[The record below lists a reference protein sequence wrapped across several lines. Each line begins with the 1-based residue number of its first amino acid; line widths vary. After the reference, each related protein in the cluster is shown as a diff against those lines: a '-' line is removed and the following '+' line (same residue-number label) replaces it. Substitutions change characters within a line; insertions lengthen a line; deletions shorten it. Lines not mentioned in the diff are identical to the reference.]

1 MPETEARR
9 AAPDGTAALPPR
21 YNPSALEL
29 RRYAVWRERGYFHPE
44 PGPGP
49 EPYTIVIPPPNVT
62 GVLHMGHALNNTLQ
76 DVLIRRERMRGR
88 RALYLPGTD
97 HAGIATQNVVER
109 QLADEGKTR
118 QDLGR
123 ESFLQRVWA
132 WREKYGDEIYDQL
145 MRLGMS
151 CDWDRARFTMD
162 EGLSRAV
169 REVFVR
175 LFDDGL
181 IYRGQYIINWCPRCG
196 TALSDEEA
204 EKHEQTGRLYRVR
217 YPLED
222 GSGFVEVA
230 TTRPETMLGDTGI
243 AVHPDD
249 DRYRDLVG
257 RAAILP
263 LVGRRLP
270 IVADA
275 YVDPEYGTGAVK
287 VTPAHDPNDFWIGER
302 HGLERVN
309 VLDPDATMSEAAGA
323 FAGLDRYAARDAV
336 LEALEAEGALVGV
349 EEITHAVGRC
359 YRCDT
364 VVEPY
369 LSDQWF
375 VRMEPLAGPALE
387 ALRSGRLSITP
398 ARWEK
403 VYAHW
408 LENVRDWCIS
418 RQIWWGHRIPVWT
431 CASGHA
437 FAAREDP
444 DHCLECGSEELEQD
458 PDVLDTWFS
467 SWLWPFS
474 TLGWPEE
481 TEDLATF
488 YPTNTLVTAS
498 EILFFWVARMVMAG
512 YYCMGEC
519 PFDDVIINGTVR
531 DAQGRR
537 MSKSLGNGIDP
548 REVID
553 EHGADALRFTLVAS
567 APTGTDIHLA
577 PEDFKQGR
585 NFANKLWNAAR
596 FALMNL
602 PAGFRPEAPA
612 ITDLEEPDRWI
623 LHRLDETTRRVEG
636 ALAAFR
642 MNEAVQAV
650 YEFLWHDYCD
660 WYIEWSKPR
669 LDGPAG
675 DRVRSVLLIALER
688 SLRLLHP
695 FMPFVTEEL
704 WQQLPDALREADS
717 IMVAPWP
724 DPGGWSFPQEAEAM
738 ALLQDVIGAARALRA
753 RYDVPPGRRA
763 PMTVA
768 AETAADRATLE
779 RYAGDIA
786 RLSSAS
792 ETRIV
797 ADAPRGDGIAGE
809 VVRSG
814 VEVAV
819 RLADLVDVER
829 ERERLGSEI
838 ENLEGL
844 LGAARGKLA
853 DERFVARAPAAVV
866 EREREK
872 AADLERSLERL
883 GELRASLEGH

>member
-1 MPETEARR
+1 MPETDARR
-9 AAPDGTAALPPR
+9 ATPGAAALAPR
-21 YNPSALEL
+21 FDPSTLEFRL
-29 RRYAVWRERGYFHPE
+29 YADWRERGYFHPAAGE
-44 PGPGP
+44 GP

-109 QLADEGKTR
+109 ELAEEGLRR

-123 ESFLQRVWA
+123 ERFLERVWA
-132 WREKYGDEIYDQL
+132 WKEKYGDEIYDQL
-145 MRLGMS
+145 MRLGVS
-151 CDWDRARFTMD
+151 CDWERARFTMD

-175 LFDDGL
+175 LYEDDL
-181 IYRGQYIINWCPRCG
+181 VYRGQYIIHWCPRCG

-204 EKHEQTGRLYRVR
+204 EKQEQAGRLYTVR
-217 YPLED
+217 YPLSD
-222 GSGFVEVA
+222 GSGHIEVA
-230 TTRPETMLGDTGI
+230 TTRPETILGDTGI
-243 AVHPDD
+243 AVHPEDE
-249 DRYRDLVG
+249 RYGDLVG
-257 RAAILP
+257 STAILP
-263 LVGRRLP
+263 LVGRELP
-270 IVADA
+270 IVADSF
-275 YVDPEYGTGAVK
+275 VDREFGTGAVK
-287 VTPAHDPNDFWIGER
+287 ITPAHDPDDFQVGER
-302 HGLERVN
+302 HGLPRVN
-309 VLDPDATMSEAAGA
+309 VLNPDATMSEEAGR
-323 FAGLDRYAARDAV
+323 FAGLDRFAAREAV
-336 LEALEAEGALVGV
+336 LDALRAEGLLVSE
-349 EEITHAVGRC
+349 EEIRHSVGRC

-375 VRMEPLAGPALE
+375 VRMKPLAGPALA
-387 ALRSGRLSITP
+387 ALREGKLSITP

-431 CASGHA
+431 CADGHA

-444 DHCLECGSEELEQD
+444 ERCPQCGSGALEQD

-474 TLGWPEE
+474 TLGWPDE

-512 YYCMGEC
+512 YYCMGEN
-519 PFDDVIINGTVR
+519 PFEDVVINGTVR

-553 EHGADALRFTLVAS
+553 EYGADALRFTLVAA

-577 PEDFKQGR
+577 PDDFKIGR

-596 FALMNL
+596 YVLMNV
-602 PAGFRPEAPA
+602 PADFEPVELDVDA
-612 ITDLEEPDRWI
+612 LEPPDKWI
-623 LHRLDETTRRVEG
+623 LHRLDAAAETVDR
-636 ALAAFR
+636 ALASFR
-642 MNEAVQAV
+642 MNDAAQAI
-650 YEFLWHDYCD
+650 YEFLWRDYCD

-669 LDGPAG
+669 LATPGG
-675 DRVRSVLLIALER
+675 DAVRGVLLIALER

-704 WQQLPDALREADS
+704 WRQLPAALREGDS
-717 IMVAPWP
+717 VMIAPWP
-724 DPGGWSFPQEAEAM
+724 EPAGWSYPAETAAM
-738 ALLQDVIGAARALRA
+738 TLIQQVIGAARALRA
-753 RYDVPPGRRA
+753 RYDVPPARRA
-763 PMTVA
+763 PMTIA
-768 AETAADRATLE
+768 AEDPADRATLA
-779 RYAGDIA
+779 RFVDDVA
-786 RLSSAS
+786 RLALAS
-792 ETRIV
+792 EARV
-797 ADAPRGDGIAGE
+797 VDSAPRGEGIAGE
-809 VVRSG
+809 VVRGG

-829 ERERLGSEI
+829 ERERLGAEI
-838 ENLEGL
+838 AGVERL
-844 LGAARGKLA
+844 LASSRAKLA
-853 DERFVARAPAAVV
+853 DERFVSRAPAEVV
-866 EREREK
+866 AREREK
-872 AADLERSLERL
+872 AADLERSLGRL
-883 GELRASLEGH
+883 RELESSLEAS

>member
-1 MPETEARR
+1 MPETDARR
-9 AAPDGTAALPPR
+9 ATPGAAALSPR
-21 YNPSALEL
+21 FDPSAIESRL
-29 RRYAVWRERGYFHPE
+29 YAEWRERGYFHPPAGE
-44 PGPGP
+44 GP

-62 GVLHMGHALNNTLQ
+62 GVLHMGHALNNALQ
-76 DVLIRRERMRGR
+76 DVLIRCERMRGR

-109 QLADEGKTR
+109 ELAAEGLSR

-123 ESFLQRVWA
+123 DKFLERVWA
-132 WREKYGDEIYDQL
+132 WKEKYGDEIYDQL
-145 MRLGMS
+145 MRLGVS
-151 CDWDRARFTMD
+151 CDWERARFTMD

-175 LFDDGL
+175 LYEEDL
-181 IYRGQYIINWCPRCG
+181 VYRGQYIINWCPRCG

-204 EKHEQTGRLYRVR
+204 EKQEQAGRLYTVR
-217 YPLED
+217 YPLSD
-222 GSGFVEVA
+222 GSGHIQVA
-230 TTRPETMLGDTGI
+230 TTRPETILGDTGI
-243 AVHPDD
+243 AVHPEDE
-249 DRYRDLVG
+249 RYRALVG
-257 RAAILP
+257 STAILP
-263 LVGRRLP
+263 LVGRELP
-270 IVADA
+270 IIADSF
-275 YVDPEYGTGAVK
+275 VDREFGTGAVK
-287 VTPAHDPNDFWIGER
+287 ITPAHDPDDFLVGER
-302 HGLERVN
+302 HGLPRVN
-309 VLDPDATMSEAAGA
+309 VLNPDATMSDAAGR
-323 FAGLDRYAARDAV
+323 FAGLDRFAAREAV
-336 LEALEAEGALVGV
+336 LDALRAEGLLVAE
-349 EEITHAVGRC
+349 EEIRHSVGRC

-375 VRMEPLAGPALE
+375 VRMQPLAVPAL
-387 ALRSGRLSITP
+387 AVLREGKLSITP

-431 CASGHA
+431 CADGHV

-444 DHCLECGSEELEQD
+444 DRCPECGSTALEQD

-474 TLGWPEE
+474 TLGWPDE

-512 YYCMGEC
+512 YFCTGEC
-519 PFDDVIINGTVR
+519 PFRDVVINGTVR

-553 EHGADALRFTLVAS
+553 EYGADALRFTLVAA

-577 PEDFKQGR
+577 PEDFRIGR

-596 FALMNL
+596 YVLMNV
-602 PAGFRPEAPA
+602 PADFEPVDIDVDA
-612 ITDLEEPDRWI
+612 LEPPDKWI
-623 LHRLDETTRRVEG
+623 LHRLDAATEAVDR
-636 ALAAFR
+636 ALASFR
-642 MNEAVQAV
+642 MNDAAQAI

-669 LDGPAG
+669 LAAPAG
-675 DRVRSVLLIALER
+675 DAVRGVLLIALER

-704 WQQLPDALREADS
+704 WRQLPAGLRGHES
-717 IMVAPWP
+717 VMIAPWP
-724 DPGGWSFPQEAEAM
+724 EPAGWSYPAESASM
-738 ALLQDVIGAARALRA
+738 ELLQQVIGAARALRA
-753 RYDVPPGRRA
+753 RYDVPPTRRA

-768 AETAADRATLE
+768 AEDPADRATLE
-779 RYAGDIA
+779 RFVDDVA
-786 RLSSAS
+786 RLALAS
-792 ETRIV
+792 EARV
-797 ADAPRGDGIAGE
+797 VDSAPRGKGIAGE
-809 VVRSG
+809 VVRGG

-829 ERERLGSEI
+829 ERERLAAEI
-838 ENLEGL
+838 AGVERL
-844 LGAARGKLA
+844 LASSRAKLA
-853 DERFVARAPAAVV
+853 DQRFVSRAPAEVV
-866 EREREK
+866 AREREK

-883 GELRASLEGH
+883 RELESSLEAS

>member
-1 MPETEARR
+1 MPETDARR
-9 AAPDGTAALPPR
+9 ATPGAAALSPR
-21 YNPSALEL
+21 FDPSSLESRL
-29 RRYAVWRERGYFHPE
+29 YAEWRERGYFHPSAGE
-44 PGPGP
+44 GP

-76 DVLIRRERMRGR
+76 DVLIRRERMRGK

-109 QLADEGKTR
+109 ELAEEGLSR

-123 ESFLQRVWA
+123 EKFLERVWA
-132 WREKYGDEIYDQL
+132 WKEKYGDEIYDQL
-145 MRLGMS
+145 MRLGVS
-151 CDWDRARFTMD
+151 CDWERARFTMD

-175 LFDDGL
+175 LYEDDL
-181 IYRGQYIINWCPRCG
+181 VYRGQYIIHWCPRCG

-204 EKHEQTGRLYRVR
+204 EKQEQAGRLYTVR
-217 YPLED
+217 YPLSG
-222 GSGFVEVA
+222 GSGHIEVA
-230 TTRPETMLGDTGI
+230 TTRPETILGDTGI
-243 AVHPDD
+243 AVHPEDE
-249 DRYRDLVG
+249 RYRALVG
-257 RAAILP
+257 TTAILP
-263 LVGRRLP
+263 LVGRELP
-270 IVADA
+270 IVADSF
-275 YVDPEYGTGAVK
+275 VDREFGTGAVK
-287 VTPAHDPNDFWIGER
+287 ITPAHDPDDFLVGER
-302 HGLERVN
+302 HGLPRVN
-309 VLDPDATMSEAAGA
+309 VLNPDATMSEAAGR
-323 FAGLDRYAARDAV
+323 FAGLDRFAAREAV
-336 LEALEAEGALVGV
+336 LDALRAEGLLVAE
-349 EEITHAVGRC
+349 EEIRHSVGRC

-375 VRMEPLAGPALE
+375 VRMKPLAGPALA
-387 ALRSGRLSITP
+387 ALREGKLSITP

-431 CASGHA
+431 CADGHV

-444 DHCLECGSEELEQD
+444 DRCPECGSESLEQD

-474 TLGWPEE
+474 TFGWPDE
-481 TEDLATF
+481 TEDLKTF

-512 YYCMGEC
+512 YYCMGEN
-519 PFDDVIINGTVR
+519 PFEDVVINGTVR

-553 EHGADALRFTLVAS
+553 EYGADALRFTLVAA

-577 PEDFKQGR
+577 PDDFKIGR

-596 FALMNL
+596 YVLMNV
-602 PAGFRPEAPA
+602 PADFEPA
-612 ITDLEEPDRWI
+612 ELDVAQLEPPDKWV
-623 LHRLDETTRRVEG
+623 LHRLDAATEAVDR
-636 ALAAFR
+636 ALASFR
-642 MNEAVQAV
+642 MNDAAQAI
-650 YEFLWHDYCD
+650 YDFLWHDYCD

-669 LDGPAG
+669 LAAPGG
-675 DRVRSVLLIALER
+675 DAVREVLLIALER

-704 WQQLPDALREADS
+704 WRQLPVALREGES
-717 IMVAPWP
+717 IMIAPWP
-724 DPGGWSFPQEAEAM
+724 EPAGWSYPAESSAM
-738 ALLQDVIGAARALRA
+738 ELIQHVIGAARALRA
-753 RYDVPPGRRA
+753 RYDVPPARRA
-763 PMTVA
+763 PMTIA
-768 AETAADRATLE
+768 AEDPADRATLE
-779 RYAGDIA
+779 RFVDDVA
-786 RLSSAS
+786 RLALAS
-792 ETRIV
+792 EARV
-797 ADAPRGDGIAGE
+797 VDSAPRGEGIASE
-809 VVRSG
+809 VVRGG

-829 ERERLGSEI
+829 ERERLRAEIAGVERLLAGSR
-838 ENLEGL
+838 
-844 LGAARGKLA
+844 AKLA
-853 DERFVARAPAAVV
+853 DERFVSRAPAEVV
-866 EREREK
+866 AREREK
-872 AADLERSLERL
+872 AADMERSLERL
-883 GELRASLEGH
+883 RELESSLEAS

>member
-1 MPETEARR
+1 MPETDARR
-9 AAPDGTAALPPR
+9 ATPGAAALSPR
-21 YNPSALEL
+21 FDPSAIESRL
-29 RRYAVWRERGYFHPE
+29 YAEWRERGYFHPPAGE
-44 PGPGP
+44 GP

-62 GVLHMGHALNNTLQ
+62 GVLHMGHALNNALQ
-76 DVLIRRERMRGR
+76 DVLIRCERMRGR

-109 QLADEGKTR
+109 ELAEEGLSR

-123 ESFLQRVWA
+123 DKFLERVWA
-132 WREKYGDEIYDQL
+132 WKEKYGDEIYDQL
-145 MRLGMS
+145 MRLGVS
-151 CDWDRARFTMD
+151 CDWERARFTMD

-175 LFDDGL
+175 LYEEDL
-181 IYRGQYIINWCPRCG
+181 VYRGQYIINWCPRCG

-204 EKHEQTGRLYRVR
+204 EKQEQAGRLYTVR
-217 YPLED
+217 YPLSD
-222 GSGFVEVA
+222 GSGHIQVA
-230 TTRPETMLGDTGI
+230 TTRPETILGDTGI
-243 AVHPDD
+243 AVHPEDE
-249 DRYRDLVG
+249 RYRALVG
-257 RAAILP
+257 STAILP
-263 LVGRRLP
+263 LVGRELP
-270 IVADA
+270 IIADSF
-275 YVDPEYGTGAVK
+275 VDREFGTGAVK
-287 VTPAHDPNDFWIGER
+287 ITPAHDPDDFLVGER
-302 HGLERVN
+302 HGLPRVN
-309 VLDPDATMSEAAGA
+309 VLNPDATMSDAAGR
-323 FAGLDRYAARDAV
+323 FAGLDRFAAREAV
-336 LEALEAEGALVGV
+336 LDALRAEGLLVAE
-349 EEITHAVGRC
+349 EEIRHSVGRC

-375 VRMEPLAGPALE
+375 VRMQPLAVPAL
-387 ALRSGRLSITP
+387 AVLREGKLSITP

-431 CASGHA
+431 CADGHV

-444 DHCLECGSEELEQD
+444 DHCPECGSTALEQD

-474 TLGWPEE
+474 TLGWPDE

-512 YYCMGEC
+512 YFCTGEC
-519 PFDDVIINGTVR
+519 PFRDVVINGTVR

-553 EHGADALRFTLVAS
+553 EYGADALRFTLVAA

-577 PEDFKQGR
+577 PEDFRIGR

-596 FALMNL
+596 YVLMNV
-602 PAGFRPEAPA
+602 PADFEPVDIDVDA
-612 ITDLEEPDRWI
+612 LEPPDKWI
-623 LHRLDETTRRVEG
+623 LHRLDATTEAVDR
-636 ALAAFR
+636 ALASFR
-642 MNEAVQAV
+642 MNDAAQAI

-669 LDGPAG
+669 LAAPAG
-675 DRVRSVLLIALER
+675 DAVRGVLLVALER

-704 WQQLPDALREADS
+704 WRQLPAGLRGHES
-717 IMVAPWP
+717 VMIAPWP
-724 DPGGWSFPQEAEAM
+724 EPAGWSYPAESASM
-738 ALLQDVIGAARALRA
+738 ELLQQVIGAARALRA
-753 RYDVPPGRRA
+753 RYDVPPTRRA

-768 AETAADRATLE
+768 AEDPADRATLE
-779 RYAGDIA
+779 RFVDDVA
-786 RLSSAS
+786 RLALAS
-792 ETRIV
+792 EARV
-797 ADAPRGDGIAGE
+797 VDSAPRGKGIAGE
-809 VVRSG
+809 VVRGG

-829 ERERLGSEI
+829 ERERLAAEI
-838 ENLEGL
+838 AGVERL
-844 LGAARGKLA
+844 LASSRAKLA
-853 DERFVARAPAAVV
+853 DQRFVSRAPAEVV
-866 EREREK
+866 AREREK

-883 GELRASLEGH
+883 RELESSLEAS

>member
-1 MPETEARR
+1 MPETDARR
-9 AAPDGTAALPPR
+9 ATPGAAALAPR
-21 YNPSALEL
+21 FDPSTLEFRL
-29 RRYAVWRERGYFHPE
+29 YADWRERGYFHPAAGE
-44 PGPGP
+44 GP

-109 QLADEGKTR
+109 ELAEEGLRR

-123 ESFLQRVWA
+123 ERFLERVWA
-132 WREKYGDEIYDQL
+132 WKEKSGDEIYDQL
-145 MRLGMS
+145 MRLGVS
-151 CDWDRARFTMD
+151 CDWERARFTMD

-175 LFDDGL
+175 LYEDAL
-181 IYRGQYIINWCPRCG
+181 VYRGQYIIHWCPRCG

-204 EKHEQTGRLYRVR
+204 EKQEQAGRLYTVR
-217 YPLED
+217 YPLSD
-222 GSGFVEVA
+222 GSGHIEVA
-230 TTRPETMLGDTGI
+230 TTRPETILGDTGI
-243 AVHPDD
+243 AVHPEDE
-249 DRYRDLVG
+249 RYGDLVG
-257 RAAILP
+257 STAILP
-263 LVGRRLP
+263 LVGRELP
-270 IVADA
+270 IVADSF
-275 YVDPEYGTGAVK
+275 VDREFGTGAVK
-287 VTPAHDPNDFWIGER
+287 ITPAHDPDDFQVGER
-302 HGLERVN
+302 HGLPRVN
-309 VLDPDATMSEAAGA
+309 VLNPDATMSEEAGR
-323 FAGLDRYAARDAV
+323 FAGLDRFAAREAV
-336 LEALEAEGALVGV
+336 LDALRAEGLLVSE
-349 EEITHAVGRC
+349 EEILHSVGRC

-375 VRMEPLAGPALE
+375 VRMKPLAGPALA
-387 ALRSGRLSITP
+387 ALREGKLSITP

-431 CASGHA
+431 CADGHA

-444 DHCLECGSEELEQD
+444 ERCPQCGSGALEQD

-474 TLGWPEE
+474 TLGWPDE

-512 YYCMGEC
+512 YYCMGEN
-519 PFDDVIINGTVR
+519 PFEDVVINGTVR

-553 EHGADALRFTLVAS
+553 EYGADALRFTLVAA

-577 PEDFKQGR
+577 PDDFKIGR

-596 FALMNL
+596 YVLMNV
-602 PAGFRPEAPA
+602 PADFEPVELDVD
-612 ITDLEEPDRWI
+612 TLEPPDKWI
-623 LHRLDETTRRVEG
+623 LHRLDAAAETVDR
-636 ALAAFR
+636 ALASFR
-642 MNEAVQAV
+642 MNDAAQAI
-650 YEFLWHDYCD
+650 YEFLWRDYCD

-669 LDGPAG
+669 LATPGG
-675 DRVRSVLLIALER
+675 DAVRGVLLIALER

-704 WQQLPDALREADS
+704 WRQLPAALREGDS
-717 IMVAPWP
+717 VMIAPWP
-724 DPGGWSFPQEAEAM
+724 EPAGWSYPAETAAM
-738 ALLQDVIGAARALRA
+738 TLIQQVIGAARALRA
-753 RYDVPPGRRA
+753 RYDVPPARRA
-763 PMTVA
+763 PMTIA
-768 AETAADRATLE
+768 AEDPADRATLE
-779 RYAGDIA
+779 RFVDDVA
-786 RLSSAS
+786 RLALAS
-792 ETRIV
+792 EARV
-797 ADAPRGDGIAGE
+797 VDSAPRGEGIAGE
-809 VVRSG
+809 VVRGG

-829 ERERLGSEI
+829 ERERLGAEI
-838 ENLEGL
+838 AGVERL
-844 LGAARGKLA
+844 LASSRAKLA
-853 DERFVARAPAAVV
+853 DERFVSRAPAEVV
-866 EREREK
+866 AREREK
-872 AADLERSLERL
+872 AADLERSLGRL
-883 GELRASLEGH
+883 RELESSLEAS

>member
-1 MPETEARR
+1 MPETDARR
-9 AAPDGTAALPPR
+9 ATPGAAALAPR
-21 YNPSALEL
+21 FDPSTLEFRL
-29 RRYAVWRERGYFHPE
+29 YADWRERGYFHPAAGE
-44 PGPGP
+44 GP

-109 QLADEGKTR
+109 ELAEEGLRR

-123 ESFLQRVWA
+123 ERFLERVWA
-132 WREKYGDEIYDQL
+132 WKEKYGDEIYDQL
-145 MRLGMS
+145 MRLGVS
-151 CDWDRARFTMD
+151 CDWERARFTMD

-175 LFDDGL
+175 LYEDDL
-181 IYRGQYIINWCPRCG
+181 VYRGQYIIHWCPRCG

-204 EKHEQTGRLYRVR
+204 ETQEQAGRLYTVR
-217 YPLED
+217 YPLSD
-222 GSGFVEVA
+222 GSGHIEVA
-230 TTRPETMLGDTGI
+230 TTRPETILGDTGI
-243 AVHPDD
+243 AVHPEDE
-249 DRYRDLVG
+249 RYGDLVG
-257 RAAILP
+257 STAILP
-263 LVGRRLP
+263 LVGRELP
-270 IVADA
+270 IVADSF
-275 YVDPEYGTGAVK
+275 VDREFGTGAVK
-287 VTPAHDPNDFWIGER
+287 ITPAHDPDDFQVGER
-302 HGLERVN
+302 HGLPRVN
-309 VLDPDATMSEAAGA
+309 VLNPDATMSEEAGR
-323 FAGLDRYAARDAV
+323 FAGLDRFAAREAV
-336 LEALEAEGALVGV
+336 LDALRAEGLLVSE
-349 EEITHAVGRC
+349 EEIRHSVGRC

-375 VRMEPLAGPALE
+375 VRMKPLAGPALA
-387 ALRSGRLSITP
+387 ALREGKLSITP

-408 LENVRDWCIS
+408 IENVRDWCIS

-431 CASGHA
+431 CADGHA

-444 DHCLECGSEELEQD
+444 ERCPQCGSGALEQD

-474 TLGWPEE
+474 TLGWPDE

-512 YYCMGEC
+512 YYCMGEN
-519 PFDDVIINGTVR
+519 PFEDVVINGTVR

-553 EHGADALRFTLVAS
+553 EYGADALRFTLVAA

-577 PEDFKQGR
+577 PDDFKIGR

-596 FALMNL
+596 YVLMNV
-602 PAGFRPEAPA
+602 PADFEPVELDVDA
-612 ITDLEEPDRWI
+612 LEPPDKWI
-623 LHRLDETTRRVEG
+623 LHRLDAAAETVDR
-636 ALAAFR
+636 ALASFR
-642 MNEAVQAV
+642 MNDAAQAI
-650 YEFLWHDYCD
+650 YEFLWRDYCD

-669 LDGPAG
+669 LATPGG
-675 DRVRSVLLIALER
+675 DAVRGVLLIALER

-704 WQQLPDALREADS
+704 WRQLPAALREGDS
-717 IMVAPWP
+717 VMIAPWP
-724 DPGGWSFPQEAEAM
+724 EPAGWSYPAETAAM
-738 ALLQDVIGAARALRA
+738 TLIQQVIGAARALRA
-753 RYDVPPGRRA
+753 RYDVPPARRA
-763 PMTVA
+763 PMTIA
-768 AETAADRATLE
+768 AEDPADRATLA
-779 RYAGDIA
+779 RFVDDVA
-786 RLSSAS
+786 RLALAS
-792 ETRIV
+792 EARV
-797 ADAPRGDGIAGE
+797 VDSAPRGEGIAGE
-809 VVRSG
+809 VVRGG

-819 RLADLVDVER
+819 RLAVLVDVER
-829 ERERLGSEI
+829 ERERLGAEI
-838 ENLEGL
+838 AGVERL
-844 LGAARGKLA
+844 LASSRAKLA
-853 DERFVARAPAAVV
+853 DERFVSRAPAEVV
-866 EREREK
+866 AREREK
-872 AADLERSLERL
+872 AADLERSLGRL
-883 GELRASLEGH
+883 RELESSLEAS

>member
-1 MPETEARR
+1 MPETDARR
-9 AAPDGTAALPPR
+9 ATPGAAALAPR
-21 YNPSALEL
+21 FDPSTLEFRL
-29 RRYAVWRERGYFHPE
+29 YADWRERGYFHPAAGE
-44 PGPGP
+44 GP

-109 QLADEGKTR
+109 ELAEEGLRR

-123 ESFLQRVWA
+123 ERFLERVWA
-132 WREKYGDEIYDQL
+132 WKEKYGDEIYDQL
-145 MRLGMS
+145 MRLGVS
-151 CDWDRARFTMD
+151 CDWERARFTMD

-175 LFDDGL
+175 LYEDDL
-181 IYRGQYIINWCPRCG
+181 VYRGQYIIHWCPRCG

-204 EKHEQTGRLYRVR
+204 EKQEQAGRLYTVR
-217 YPLED
+217 YPLSD
-222 GSGFVEVA
+222 GSGHIEVA
-230 TTRPETMLGDTGI
+230 TTRPETILGDTGI
-243 AVHPDD
+243 AVHPEDE
-249 DRYRDLVG
+249 RYGDLVG
-257 RAAILP
+257 STAILP
-263 LVGRRLP
+263 LVGRELP
-270 IVADA
+270 IVADSF
-275 YVDPEYGTGAVK
+275 VDREFGTGAVK
-287 VTPAHDPNDFWIGER
+287 ITPAHDPDDFQVGER
-302 HGLERVN
+302 HGLPRVN
-309 VLDPDATMSEAAGA
+309 VLNPDATMSEEAGR
-323 FAGLDRYAARDAV
+323 FAGLDRFAAREAV
-336 LEALEAEGALVGV
+336 LDALRAEGLLVSE
-349 EEITHAVGRC
+349 EEIRHSVGRC

-375 VRMEPLAGPALE
+375 VRMKPLAGPALA
-387 ALRSGRLSITP
+387 ALREGKLSITP

-431 CASGHA
+431 CADGHA

-444 DHCLECGSEELEQD
+444 ERCPQCGSGALEQD

-474 TLGWPEE
+474 TLGWPDE

-512 YYCMGEC
+512 YYCMGEN
-519 PFDDVIINGTVR
+519 PFEDVVINGTVR

-553 EHGADALRFTLVAS
+553 EYGADALRFTLVAA

-577 PEDFKQGR
+577 PDDFKIGR

-596 FALMNL
+596 YVLMNV
-602 PAGFRPEAPA
+602 PADFEPVELDVD
-612 ITDLEEPDRWI
+612 TLEPPDKWI
-623 LHRLDETTRRVEG
+623 LHRLDAAAETVDR
-636 ALAAFR
+636 ALASFR
-642 MNEAVQAV
+642 MNDAAQAI
-650 YEFLWHDYCD
+650 YEFLWRDYCD

-669 LDGPAG
+669 LATPGG
-675 DRVRSVLLIALER
+675 DAVRGVLLIALER

-704 WQQLPDALREADS
+704 WRQLPAALREGDS
-717 IMVAPWP
+717 VMIAPWP
-724 DPGGWSFPQEAEAM
+724 EPAGWSYPAETAAM
-738 ALLQDVIGAARALRA
+738 TLIQQVIGAARALRA
-753 RYDVPPGRRA
+753 RYDVPPARRA
-763 PMTVA
+763 PMTIA
-768 AETAADRATLE
+768 AEDPADRATLA
-779 RYAGDIA
+779 RFVDDVA
-786 RLSSAS
+786 RLALAS
-792 ETRIV
+792 EARV
-797 ADAPRGDGIAGE
+797 VDSAPRGEGIAGE
-809 VVRSG
+809 VVRGG

-829 ERERLGSEI
+829 ERERLGAEI
-838 ENLEGL
+838 AGVERL
-844 LGAARGKLA
+844 LASSRAKLA
-853 DERFVARAPAAVV
+853 DERFVSRAPAEVV
-866 EREREK
+866 AREREK
-872 AADLERSLERL
+872 AADLERSLGRL
-883 GELRASLEGH
+883 RELESSLEAS

>member
-1 MPETEARR
+1 MPETDARR
-9 AAPDGTAALPPR
+9 ATPGAAALSPR
-21 YNPSALEL
+21 FDPSAIESRL
-29 RRYAVWRERGYFHPE
+29 YAEWRERGYFHPPAGE
-44 PGPGP
+44 GP

-62 GVLHMGHALNNTLQ
+62 GVLHMGHALNNALQ
-76 DVLIRRERMRGR
+76 DVLIRCERMRGR

-109 QLADEGKTR
+109 ELAAEGLSR

-123 ESFLQRVWA
+123 DKFLERVWA
-132 WREKYGDEIYDQL
+132 WKEKYGDEIYDQL
-145 MRLGMS
+145 MRLGVS
-151 CDWDRARFTMD
+151 CDWERARFTMD

-175 LFDDGL
+175 LYEEDL
-181 IYRGQYIINWCPRCG
+181 VYRGQYIINWCPRCG

-204 EKHEQTGRLYRVR
+204 EKQEQAGRLYTVR
-217 YPLED
+217 YPLSD
-222 GSGFVEVA
+222 GSGHIQVA
-230 TTRPETMLGDTGI
+230 TTRPETILGDTGI
-243 AVHPDD
+243 AVHPEDE
-249 DRYRDLVG
+249 RYRALVG
-257 RAAILP
+257 STAILP
-263 LVGRRLP
+263 LVGRELP
-270 IVADA
+270 IIADSF
-275 YVDPEYGTGAVK
+275 VDREFGTGAVK
-287 VTPAHDPNDFWIGER
+287 ITPAHDPDDFLVGER
-302 HGLERVN
+302 HGLPRVN
-309 VLDPDATMSEAAGA
+309 VLNPDATMSDAAGR
-323 FAGLDRYAARDAV
+323 FAGLDRFAAREAV
-336 LEALEAEGALVGV
+336 LDALRAEGLLVAE
-349 EEITHAVGRC
+349 EEIRHSVGRC

-375 VRMEPLAGPALE
+375 VRMQPLAVPAL
-387 ALRSGRLSITP
+387 AVLREGKLSITP

-431 CASGHA
+431 CADGHV

-444 DHCLECGSEELEQD
+444 DRCPECGSTALEQD

-474 TLGWPEE
+474 TLGWPDE

-512 YYCMGEC
+512 YFCTGEC
-519 PFDDVIINGTVR
+519 PFRDVVINGTVR

-553 EHGADALRFTLVAS
+553 EYGADALRFTLVAA

-577 PEDFKQGR
+577 PEDFRIGR

-596 FALMNL
+596 YVLMNV
-602 PAGFRPEAPA
+602 PADFEPVDIDVDA
-612 ITDLEEPDRWI
+612 LEPPDKWI
-623 LHRLDETTRRVEG
+623 LHRLDASTEAVDR
-636 ALAAFR
+636 ALASFR
-642 MNEAVQAV
+642 MNDAAQAI

-669 LDGPAG
+669 LAAPAG
-675 DRVRSVLLIALER
+675 DAVRGVLLIALER

-704 WQQLPDALREADS
+704 WRQLPAGLRGHES
-717 IMVAPWP
+717 VMIAPWP
-724 DPGGWSFPQEAEAM
+724 EPAGWSYPAESASM
-738 ALLQDVIGAARALRA
+738 ELLQQVIGAARALRA
-753 RYDVPPGRRA
+753 RYDVPPTRRA

-768 AETAADRATLE
+768 AEDPADRATLE
-779 RYAGDIA
+779 RFVDDVA
-786 RLSSAS
+786 RLALAS
-792 ETRIV
+792 EARV
-797 ADAPRGDGIAGE
+797 VDSAPRGKGIAGE
-809 VVRSG
+809 VVRGG

-829 ERERLGSEI
+829 ERERLAAEI
-838 ENLEGL
+838 AGVERL
-844 LGAARGKLA
+844 LASSRAKLA
-853 DERFVARAPAAVV
+853 DQRFVSRAPVEVV
-866 EREREK
+866 AREREK

-883 GELRASLEGH
+883 RELESSLEAS